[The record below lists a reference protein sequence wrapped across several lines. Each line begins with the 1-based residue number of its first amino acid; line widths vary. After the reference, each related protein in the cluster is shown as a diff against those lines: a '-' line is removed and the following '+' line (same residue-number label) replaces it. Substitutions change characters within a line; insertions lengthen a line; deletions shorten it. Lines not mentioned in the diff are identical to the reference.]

1 MFDSSGDHISEVV
14 AHFAANMTRDEIAHG
29 GQERGFNWGAVR
41 TPDELVD
48 EGHLNDRGFWVD
60 VAHPELGKTFKYPGP
75 AGIYNGSPW
84 RISNRAPLI
93 GEHNEEIFC
102 GELALEKTE
111 LAYLAEAR
119 II

>member
-1 MFDSSGDHISEVV
+1 MFDSSGDHISDVV
-14 AHFAANMTRDEIAHG
+14 AYFAANMTRDEIAHG

-60 VAHPELGKTFKYPGP
+60 VPHLELGKTFKYPGP

-84 RISNRAPLI
+84 HISSRAPLI

-111 LAYLAEAR
+111 LVYLAECGV
-119 II
+119 I